1 MQRCDG
7 KSTRTVAQVFLLC
20 SLVTSV
26 AFGQQVDSRAHQ
38 IRTSAIGQLIA
49 DLTAAGAPAVLIQR
63 LGSPEITIAMTPVS
77 SGCRSVEL
85 FGVRVQQSLDG
96 HPVLVAI
103 VNGRT
108 FMLGGFAAPEL
119 MAMSAALD
127 SSARVSCADRGEL
140 VRLLDPH
147 GGIEILNSQSPAQV
161 GLPSIVRW
169 QLRRAEEGWPTDTT
183 LVLPGGGRVERV
195 TVFSRSAGAAPQWT
209 PVMYVFTY
217 DKLGQLVAW
226 SRTIGESIGP

>member
-147 GGIEILNSQSPAQV
+147 NF
-161 GLPSIVRW
+161 VRW